1 MVASISPSRSTSRG
15 TRTWPMTPDAWSRLV
30 DEVSRLRRDVAVLAG
45 AEPEAGVVQL
55 PFAQA
60 ARRLETLLEAQAGA
74 EIIADSCS
82 AAIGRRATVRDDL
95 GDAMSFAIVFPGDG
109 DPGQGW
115 VSADSPLGAAVLGAH
130 AGDMV
135 DVIAPAG
142 RWSAAI
148 VSVD

>member
-1 MVASISPSRSTSRG
+1 MDASNKSQPAP
-15 TRTWPMTPDAWSRLV
+15 RTWPMTPEAWSRLV

-45 AEPEAGVVQL
+45 AGDEDGVVRL

-60 ARRLETLLEAQAGA
+60 ARRLETLLDAQVRA
-74 EIIADSCS
+74 EIVADSCC

-95 GDAMSFAIVFPGDG
+95 GDALSFAIVFPGDG
-109 DPGQGW
+109 DPREGW

-130 AGDMV
+130 AGDVV

-142 RWSAAI
+142 RWSAAV
-148 VSVD
+148 VSIG